1 MSSLPITLAD
11 RCMALAAAFAE
22 TSIDQANAL
31 LVALPNDMRQ
41 SLRLDRNTLAN
52 ALAHSN
58 HTSAIVVHQ
67 VLDSLAALPPAA
79 SAPAFHALDA
89 LTQATK
95 PFSQRQAGACLARAL
110 RNHGDCF
117 LAIMDTL
124 ADAQQA
130 VALPV
135 RDNETHAGLHVLAV
149 AAPPVVHYLAYALR
163 DDSAAVAL
171 NALAAASP
179 MR

>member
-1 MSSLPITLAD
+1 MRAAQNRDTIDCCTAPARALEGWSWKETNTLLAVLPDDVHAALHPNAD
-11 RCMALAAAFAE
+11 A
-22 TSIDQANAL
+22 
-31 LVALPNDMRQ
+31 
-41 SLRLDRNTLAN
+41 LAN
-52 ALAHSN
+52 ALAHPDRQD
-58 HTSAIVVHQ
+58 AFRQ
-67 VLDSLAALPPAA
+67 APDALDMAPPFAALPARYTP
-79 SAPAFHALDA
+79 DA
-89 LTQATK
+89 LTQATTLL
-95 PFSQRQAGACLARAL
+95 SQRQASEGLAQTLRA
-110 RNHGDCF
+110 HGDCF